1 MLQNTKEMLLKAK
14 KEKYSV
20 GAFNFTNLETLQG
33 ILEAAEE
40 EKSPVILQ
48 TSSSAIKYMDFG
60 YIIKMIEAA
69 AKDITIPFALHLDH
83 GASFEI
89 AKECIDAGYTSVMI
103 DMSSKPYEENVAE
116 TRKVVEYAHL
126 RNVTVEAEIG
136 TLAGVEDE
144 VNVSEEHAIYTKP
157 EEALKF
163 ATETGVDSLAIAI
176 GTSHGAYK
184 FKGEAKL
191 RYDILNEITK
201 VLPETPIVLHGA
213 SSVIP
218 ELVNTANEFGAKIPG
233 AKGMPNDML
242 NRAAKEGVSKI
253 NVDTDL
259 RLAMTSE
266 IRKYFIEHPEVID
279 LRAYMGA
286 GKQKIKEIVKDKM
299 RNVFMSS
306 NKA

>member
-1 MLQNTKEMLLKAK
+1 
-14 KEKYSV
+14 
-20 GAFNFTNLETLQG
+20 
-33 ILEAAEE
+33 
-40 EKSPVILQ
+40 
-48 TSSSAIKYMDFG
+48 
-60 YIIKMIEAA
+60 MIEAA
-69 AKDITIPFALHLDH
+69 SKDITIPFALHLDH

-218 ELVNTANEFGAKIPG
+218 ELVNTSNEF
-233 AKGMPNDML
+233 
-242 NRAAKEGVSKI
+242 
-253 NVDTDL
+253 
-259 RLAMTSE
+259 
-266 IRKYFIEHPEVID
+266 
-279 LRAYMGA
+279 
-286 GKQKIKEIVKDKM
+286 
-299 RNVFMSS
+299 
-306 NKA
+306 